1 MTNER
6 KVTIIPPKPKYHYR
20 VGIYCRVSSRS
31 QEQLTSLATQAS
43 YLTRLVAA
51 KPGWILSDIYLDIK
65 SGSEEADRNEFQR
78 LLTDCRAGKID
89 VVLTKSI
96 SRFGRNTVETLATIN
111 EMRAKRVEIV
121 FELEEISTNDSASQ
135 LYISILEGV
144 AQEENLNRSENIR
157 LGIKHKVENGT
168 ARIFLKRCYGY
179 LNDDNGDLRIYDM
192 EADVV
197 RSIFD
202 MYLAGKSIIG
212 IKRELERSSMLSPTG
227 NSIWCKRSIENI
239 LANEKYSGDVLV
251 FKTYCEGFPES
262 KRKTNTDGK
271 HEQYISISNNP
282 MIISKETFKAANEER
297 NRRSNVIKSE
307 TGNNRKSTRY
317 SSKKVEM
324 KQK

>member
-6 KVTIIPPKPKYHYR
+6 KVTIIPPKPKYNYR

-31 QEQLTSLATQAS
+31 QEQLSSLATQAS

-51 KPGWILSDIYLDIK
+51 RPGWKLSDIYLDVK
-65 SGSEEADRNEFQR
+65 SGSDEADRNEFQR
-78 LLTDCRAGKID
+78 LLTDCRAGKVDI
-89 VVLTKSI
+89 VLTKSI

-111 EMRAKRVEIV
+111 EMRAKGVEIV

-157 LGIKHKVENGT
+157 LGIKYKVENGT
-168 ARIFLKRCYGY
+168 ARIFCKKCYGY
-179 LNDDNGDLRIYDM
+179 LNENNGELRINDM
-192 EADVV
+192 EAEVV

-202 MYLAGKSIIG
+202 MYLEGRSIIG
-212 IKRELERSSMLSPTG
+212 IKRELERCSILSPTG
-227 NSIWCKRSIENI
+227 NSTWCKRSIENI
-239 LANEKYSGDVLV
+239 LANEKYTGDVLV
-251 FKTYCEGFPES
+251 FKTYCEGYPET
-262 KRKTNTDGK
+262 KRKPNIDGK

-282 MIISKETFKAANEER
+282 MIISKETFEAANEER
-297 NRRSNVIKSE
+297 NRRSNVIRSE

-317 SSKKVEM
+317 SSKKVKIQSE
-324 KQK
+324 

>member
-1 MTNER
+1 MLMTNER

-179 LNDDNGDLRIYDM
+179 LNDDSGDLRINDM

-212 IKRELERSSMLSPTG
+212 IKRELERSNILSPTG

-239 LANEKYSGDVLV
+239 LAN
-251 FKTYCEGFPES
+251 
-262 KRKTNTDGK
+262 
-271 HEQYISISNNP
+271 
-282 MIISKETFKAANEER
+282 
-297 NRRSNVIKSE
+297 
-307 TGNNRKSTRY
+307 
-317 SSKKVEM
+317 
-324 KQK
+324 